1 MQVRIACKTL
11 NIMFSAPRNILC
23 NLLLAVAFSGFIAY
37 IEGNTGSVKWI
48 ESLLDTLYMEGTG

>member
-1 MQVRIACKTL
+1 
-11 NIMFSAPRNILC
+11 MFSTHRNILC